1 MKVFQSQRAL
11 FMKRAWRK
19 RCPQCGEGELFAGY
33 ARLKPE
39 CETCALVFRR
49 ESGGMTGS
57 MSLSAMATELFA
69 VCMILVIWLCTH
81 WSVATALLVSLPTL
95 AVFSYWWL
103 PHSIALWVGV
113 EYATDVHN
121 GESWAKPR

>member
-1 MKVFQSQRAL
+1 
-11 FMKRAWRK
+11 MKRAWRK
-19 RCPQCGEGELFAGY
+19 RCPQCGEGKLFERY
-33 ARLKPE
+33 ARLKRE

-49 ESGGMTGS
+49 ESGAMTGS

-69 VCMILVIWLCTH
+69 VMLIAAIWPFTH
-81 WSVATALLVSLPTL
+81 WSIATSLAVSLPAL
-95 AVFSYWWL
+95 ALFAIWWL